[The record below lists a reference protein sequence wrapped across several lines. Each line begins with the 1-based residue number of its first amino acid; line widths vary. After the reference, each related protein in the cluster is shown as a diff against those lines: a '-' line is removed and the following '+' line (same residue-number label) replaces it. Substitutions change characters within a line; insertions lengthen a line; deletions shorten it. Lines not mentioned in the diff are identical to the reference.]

1 MLYLGIKTMTRT
13 RILMAACASMSLLS
27 APVGAQTAPAA
38 PAAAPAAPAAPTN
51 PDDVIRCRS
60 MEVTG
65 SLARRE
71 RVCKTVGEWRRLA
84 DRGNENAR
92 DIVDY
97 SRGRPSGQ

>member
-1 MLYLGIKTMTRT
+1 MRT
-13 RILMAACASMSLLS
+13 RLHTNLISVIAAAFVAV
-27 APVGAQTAPAA
+27 APSVAPAQTSAPAA
-38 PAAAPAAPAAPTN
+38 TPATPPAQTN

-84 DRGNENAR
+84 DRGNDNAR
-92 DIVDY
+92 EIIDH
-97 SRGRPSGQ
+97 SRGRPSGM

>member
-1 MLYLGIKTMTRT
+1 MRT
-13 RILMAACASMSLLS
+13 RLHTSLISVIAATFVAV
-27 APVGAQTAPAA
+27 APSVAPAQTSAPAA
-38 PAAAPAAPAAPTN
+38 TPATPPAQTN

-84 DRGNENAR
+84 DRGNDNAR
-92 DIVDY
+92 EIIDH
-97 SRGRPSGQ
+97 SRGRPSGM

>member
-1 MLYLGIKTMTRT
+1 M
-13 RILMAACASMSLLS
+13 RIRLLTCLVPAIAATFAAVSPAVAMAQA
-27 APVGAQTAPAA
+27 APANATPAA
-38 PAAAPAAPAAPTN
+38 PATPAN

-84 DRGNENAR
+84 DRGNDTAR
-92 DIVDY
+92 EIIDH
-97 SRGRPSGQ
+97 SRGRPSGM

>member
-1 MLYLGIKTMTRT
+1 MRT
-13 RILMAACASMSLLS
+13 RLHTNLISVIAATFVAV
-27 APVGAQTAPAA
+27 APSVAPAQTSAPAA
-38 PAAAPAAPAAPTN
+38 TPATPPAQTN

-84 DRGNENAR
+84 DRGNDNAR
-92 DIVDY
+92 EIIDH
-97 SRGRPSGQ
+97 SRGRPSGM